1 MFFVRVRRDSRSQV
15 PGRARLFGVA
25 HARLLCLV
33 RAGTMRRARTVV
45 LCRVCGAPS
54 TVWYRTVLLRVCGH
68 QCWLLGTRCCFFACR
83 HEQFFAG
90 QPVVVPG
97 HKTSRV
103 RPSARVVVVQA
114 QEVLGAGG
122 AHRCFVLSRAQA
134 AGTRCQGR
142 AQVFCSFT
150 RAGSRHQVPGARTG
164 VLFFHARRQQA
175 PGARGHE
182 HGRVFVLLSRVQAA
196 GPNTGVFCVFVFRA
210 GSRTEHGR
218 VLCFCF
224 PLARAC
230 TWRRVLVSGHE
241 PGCVLSR
248 VQAPGTNP
256 VVSFR
261 ACRHLART
269 RLCLC
274 FGFCFLLRA
283 QTPRHEHACFAPGH
297 RVLFACAGTSRVVF
311 CSRGYKHMCLFPR
324 AFVCA
329 YPTRTT
335 RAQHVRC
342 APCVRTP
349 GTGRQTTLRER
360 ECVCTRQRAAVVV
373 CVRTH
378 EHECCL
384 VRGDERRAE
393 HQEERT
399 TRTAGR
405 NNERERRAHSAP
417 SVRSTVTPSPKS
429 TASSPAAPA
438 PPPLLCR
445 SPRTGPRGPARP
457 SPFPVPFQNKV
468 RVPLGRPLPSIRRRK
483 TTLWLVPR
491 NRSPGPVPKAVTCR
505 GSRPGKATG
514 PPLGVSVRL
523 R

>member
-224 PLARAC
+224 PCRQQDRTRACFVFLFSSRACMHLAASTSFRARTRLCPFARAG
-230 TWRRVLVSGHE
+230 TWHE

-248 VQAPGTNP
+248 VQAPGTNT
-256 VVSFR
+256 VVFVFWVLFPPAR
-261 ACRHLART
+261 ADAPART
-269 RLCLC
+269 RLFRAGASRFVCVC
-274 FGFCFLLRA
+274 GHEQSCFLFARLQTHVLVSACVRVCLSHEDNTSTTCSLCSVRADARHRASNHPERARVCVHQAASSRRRVRADTRARVLSCPRRRAARRTPRRTNNENRRKKQRARAARSQRALRA
-283 QTPRHEHACFAPGH
+283 QHRHAVPEEHRQQPR
-297 RVLFACAGTSRVVF
+297 R
-311 CSRGYKHMCLFPR
+311 PR
-324 AFVCA
+324 A
-329 YPTRTT
+329 
-335 RAQHVRC
+335 
-342 APCVRTP
+342 
-349 GTGRQTTLRER
+349 
-360 ECVCTRQRAAVVV
+360 AA
-373 CVRTH
+373 
-378 EHECCL
+378 
-384 VRGDERRAE
+384 A
-393 HQEERT
+393 
-399 TRTAGR
+399 
-405 NNERERRAHSAP
+405 
-417 SVRSTVTPSPKS
+417 TVS
-429 TASSPAAPA
+429 
-438 PPPLLCR
+438 
-445 SPRTGPRGPARP
+445 
-457 SPFPVPFQNKV
+457 
-468 RVPLGRPLPSIRRRK
+468 
-483 TTLWLVPR
+483 
-491 NRSPGPVPKAVTCR
+491 
-505 GSRPGKATG
+505 
-514 PPLGVSVRL
+514 
-523 R
+523 

>member
-150 RAGSRHQVPGARTG
+150 RAGSR
-164 VLFFHARRQQA
+164 
-175 PGARGHE
+175 
-182 HGRVFVLLSRVQAA
+182 
-196 GPNTGVFCVFVFRA
+196 
-210 GSRTEHGR
+210 TEHGR

-224 PLARAC
+224 PCRQQDRTRACFVFLFSSRACMHLAASTSFRARTRLCPFARAG
-230 TWRRVLVSGHE
+230 TWHE